1 LIPASTFE
9 GDERIRVFC
18 ALRLP
23 DPVLDGIVAWQES
36 ELEVA
41 GLRIVRR
48 EQLHVTLAFLGR
60 IPAAQVRALTRAQRS
75 AVRAAGRIELGFP
88 AGGYRE
94 TRTVG
99 MLLLRDVH
107 GTAAALAEDLHDRLE
122 RLGLYERERRAWL
135 PHVTVA
141 RFRKRLGLELESP
154 DAGSFTPSE
163 AAVYHSVLR
172 PSGAQYQVIESVAL
186 GG

>member
-1 LIPASTFE
+1 M
-9 GDERIRVFC
+9 
-18 ALRLP
+18 
-23 DPVLDGIVAWQES
+23 LDAIVAWQEG
-36 ELEVA
+36 ELQA
-41 GLRIVRR
+41 PGLRIVPR

-60 IPAAQVRALTRAQRS
+60 IPAEKARALIRAQRS
-75 AVRAAGRIELGFP
+75 ALRVAGRIELGFR

-99 MLLLRDVH
+99 MLLLHDVH
-107 GTAAALAEDLHDRLE
+107 GTAAALAEDLHGRLE

-135 PHVTVA
+135 PHVTVG
-141 RFRKRLGLELESP
+141 RFRKRPGLEPESP
-154 DAGSFTPSE
+154 DARSFTPSE